1 MGSIHQLSK
10 GLDILIFQSLNCLD
24 GALVLIDRMLCTA
37 AIRLILDGGLEFFE
51 LLLCQ
56 FSETLDST
64 YGLQIC
70 KSLCTLVPAV
80 IICRSDK
87 AVLYLSRLVEEKN
100 RSPVANDKLYRDARR
115 LWQAVREGTADSVD
129 GTEPEAKAE
138 PEAREKASAPAKKAA
153 PVKKKSGFSRW
164 FS

>member
-1 MGSIHQLSK
+1 MG
-10 GLDILIFQSLNCLD
+10 
-24 GALVLIDRMLCTA
+24 APVEVLAEGMVPHVICVR
-37 AIRLILDGGLEFFE
+37 EEE
-51 LLLCQ
+51 L
-56 FSETLDST
+56 
-64 YGLQIC
+64 G
-70 KSLCTLVPAV
+70 V
-80 IICRSDK
+80 SDK

-138 PEAREKASAPAKKAA
+138 QAAREKASAPAKKAA